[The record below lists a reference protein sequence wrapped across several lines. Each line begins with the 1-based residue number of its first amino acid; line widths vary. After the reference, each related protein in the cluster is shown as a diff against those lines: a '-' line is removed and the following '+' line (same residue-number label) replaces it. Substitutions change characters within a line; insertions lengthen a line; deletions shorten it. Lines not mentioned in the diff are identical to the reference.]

1 MLDSIL
7 HELFKGAFDTKLSP
21 DQIKERIADLEN
33 LFSGEAY
40 QHFLDND
47 LPDSFER
54 HIIIKNIGTCL
65 VVPTEI
71 PDEVLAEMPE
81 DLKKRVSEYLDNI
94 QSKINKVV
102 AEAQLRLSKSTHTA
116 KSPKKLEEMTR
127 EELLEYI
134 ESKWKR
140 E

>member
-1 MLDSIL
+1 MLESFVTDIL
-7 HELFKGAFDTKLSP
+7 RETFKTKLSP
-21 DQIKERIADLEN
+21 DQIKEHIDNLED

-40 QHFLDND
+40 KHFLND
-47 LPDSFER
+47 DLSDPVQR
-54 HIIIKNIGTCL
+54 YLTIKNIGTCL

-94 QSKINKVV
+94 QGKITKVIT
-102 AEAQLRLSKSTHTA
+102 EAQLRLSKSTRTA

-127 EELLEYI
+127 EELLDYI
-134 ESKWKR
+134 ESKWKM

>member
-7 HELFKGAFDTKLSP
+7 RELFKDTTKSAS
-21 DQIKERIADLEN
+21 DQVKERIADLED

-40 QHFLDND
+40 EHFLKND
-47 LPDSFER
+47 LSDPIER

-65 VVPTEI
+65 VIPAEI
-71 PDEVLAEMPE
+71 PDEVLAKMSPE
-81 DLKKRVSEYLDNI
+81 LKDRVSKYLDNL
-94 QSKINKVV
+94 QSKVNKVV
-102 AEAQLRLSKSTHTA
+102 TEAQQRLKTPISKATS
-116 KSPKKLEEMTR
+116 KKPEEMTR
-127 EELLEYI
+127 EELLDYI

>member
-7 HELFKGAFDTKLSP
+7 RELFKDAVKLSP
-21 DQIKERIADLEN
+21 DQIKERIADLED

-40 QHFLDND
+40 EHFLND
-47 LPDSFER
+47 DLSNPVGR

-71 PDEVLAEMPE
+71 PDEVLAEMSPE
-81 DLKKRVSEYLDNI
+81 LKNRVFKYLDNL

-102 AEAQLRLSKSTHTA
+102 TETQQRLSKSSRTT
-116 KSPKKLEEMTR
+116 KKPEDMTR

>member
-7 HELFKGAFDTKLSP
+7 RELFKDTVKLSP
-21 DQIKERIADLEN
+21 DQVKEHIANLED

-40 QHFLDND
+40 EHFLNAD
-47 LPDSFER
+47 LSDPVER

-71 PDEVLAEMPE
+71 PDEVLAEMSPE
-81 DLKKRVSEYLDNI
+81 LKDRVSGYLDNI
-94 QSKINKVV
+94 QIKIDNVIT
-102 AEAQLRLSKSTHTA
+102 ETQQRISKSTRTA
-116 KSPKKLEEMTR
+116 KKPEEMTR
-127 EELLEYI
+127 EELLNYI

-140 E
+140 EE